1 MHVQMAHAR
10 SISLLTA
17 LLVGACSGAADAPN
31 ADKPATPAADSS
43 DAADAA
49 KPDTNGPA
57 LTGPAAAVDGI
68 TTWTENRDG
77 GFTVQIPGGDDW
89 TAEKTGPLT
98 VHSDKL
104 DVTILL
110 QHQSGIE
117 PDQLGEFIDLVRDSN
132 KRDAPKY
139 SDQPAAKGS
148 IAGHPGA
155 RIDGEFDNG
164 TAYVTRDYLVIS
176 PKGASSLM
184 TRGPKT
190 DAARVRA
197 IADHVAATF
206 AP

>member
-1 MHVQMAHAR
+1 MQVRMPNAR
-10 SISLLTA
+10 SIALLTV
-17 LLVGACSGAADAPN
+17 LLASACSGAAEAPK
-31 ADKPATPAADSS
+31 DGKPAAEAAADNT
-43 DAADAA
+43 A
-49 KPDTNGPA
+49 KADTNGPA
-57 LTGPAAAVDGI
+57 LTGPPVAVDGVAS
-68 TTWTENRDG
+68 WTENRDG
-77 GFTVQIPGGDDW
+77 GFKVDIPGGGDW

-139 SDQPAAKGS
+139 SDQPPAKGS
-148 IAGHPGA
+148 LAGHPAA

-176 PKGASSLM
+176 PKGASSVM

-190 DAARVRA
+190 DAARVQA

-206 AP
+206 AAQ